1 MRVFLIFYSSF
12 DFTKKQSTMY
22 KTTHF
27 FGTSVFGQLISLIDS
42 KIIINSVKSTNSDF
56 YIKKF
61 TTKDHLISMLFCAF
75 AKCTSLREVAGAMLG
90 LSGKTKHFQLNH
102 IPKKSTLADAN
113 QRRCLEVFAKIYHEL
128 LFRYHYVFSDS
139 RVKDVINK
147 QIEIFDSTTISLF
160 KDILKCVGRNPKNG
174 KKKGGIKVHTVINVD
189 EAVPK
194 LIWFTEAKTHDHIL
208 LEKLKLDSNTI
219 YVFDK
224 GYNDYVAFKLFSENQ
239 TGFVTRIK
247 DNAVFETIQ
256 KNEIAENIHS
266 GVLEDQI
273 IEVTVKEN
281 STDCKLK
288 LRKIRFYDRVL
299 KREFEF
305 LTNLFEMRADLVA
318 ALYKLRWQIELLFKQ
333 LKQNFPLKYFLGDNE
348 NAIKIQ
354 IYCALIANLLMTVI
368 QKTLKKSWAFSNL
381 VSFCKIHLFN
391 YIHLINFLENP
402 DKDWQKTYQ
411 KTIQYTLF

>member
-1 MRVFLIFYSSF
+1 M
-12 DFTKKQSTMY
+12 DKSTY
-22 KTTHF
+22 F

-42 KIIINSVKSTNSDF
+42 KIVSDSAKSSKSDR

-61 TTKDHLISMLFCAF
+61 TTKDHLISMVFCAF
-75 AKCTSLREVAGAMLG
+75 AKCSSLREVSGAMLG

-102 IPKKSTLADAN
+102 IPRKSTLADAN
-113 QRRCLEVFAKIYHEL
+113 QRRDSDVFGKIYNKL
-128 LFRYHYVFSDS
+128 LKQYSHVFSDS
-139 RVKDVINK
+139 RIKDVIDK
-147 QIEIFDSTTISLF
+147 QIEIIDSSTISLF

-189 EAVPK
+189 ETVPK
-194 LIWFTEAKTHDHIL
+194 LVWFTDAKTHDHIL
-208 LEKLKLDSNTI
+208 LEKLKMDSNTI

-224 GYNDYVAFKLFSENQ
+224 GYNDYKAFKRFTETQ
-239 TGFVTRIK
+239 TSFVTRIK
-247 DNAVFETIQ
+247 DNAVYQILE
-256 KNEIAENIHS
+256 NSEIEEHIHS
-266 GVLEDQI
+266 GILEDQI
-273 IEVTVKEN
+273 IEITVKEDN
-281 STDCKLK
+281 KTSKLN

-318 ALYKLRWQIELLFKQ
+318 AIYKLRWQIEIVFKQ

-368 QKTLKKSWAFSNL
+368 QKMLKRSWAFSNL

-411 KTIQYTLF
+411 NSIQYNLF

>member
-1 MRVFLIFYSSF
+1 M
-12 DFTKKQSTMY
+12 D

-27 FGTSVFGQLISLIDS
+27 FGSSVFGQLISLIEPN
-42 KIIINSVKSTNSDF
+42 IITKSAKDCNSDR

-61 TTKDHLISMLFCAF
+61 KTKDHLISMLFCAF
-75 AKCTSLREVAGAMLG
+75 AKCTSLREVSGAMLG

-102 IPKKSTLADAN
+102 IPKRSTLGDAN
-113 QRRCLEVFAKIYHEL
+113 QRRDSEVFGKIYHGL
-128 LFRYHYVFSDS
+128 LVQYGHIFSDS
-139 RVKDVINK
+139 RIKDVINK

-160 KDILKCVGRNPKNG
+160 KDILKCVGRNPENG
-174 KKKGGIKVHTVINVD
+174 RKKGGIKVHTVINVD
-189 EAVPK
+189 ETVPK
-194 LIWFTEAKTHDHIL
+194 LIWFTEAAKNDHIL
-208 LEKLKLDSNTI
+208 LEKLKMDSNTI

-224 GYNDYVAFKLFSENQ
+224 GYNDYKAFKRFSENQ

-247 DNAVFETIQ
+247 DNAVYQTIQ
-256 KNEIAENIHS
+256 TNEIDEHTHS

-281 STDCKLK
+281 SSESKLK
-288 LRKIRFYDRVL
+288 LRKISFYDRVL

-305 LTNLFEMRADLVA
+305 LTNLFEMRPDLVSA
-318 ALYKLRWQIELLFKQ
+318 IYKLRWQIELLFKQ

-368 QKTLKKSWAFSNL
+368 QKKLKKSWAFSNL
-381 VSFCKIHLFN
+381 VSFSKIHLFN

-402 DKDWQKTYQ
+402 DKDWQKTQ
-411 KTIQYTLF
+411 QNTLQYSLF

>member
-1 MRVFLIFYSSF
+1 MS
-12 DFTKKQSTMY
+12 

-27 FGTSVFGQLISLIDS
+27 FGSSVFGQLISLIDPQ
-42 KIIINSVKSTNSDF
+42 IISTSVKFSNSDR
-56 YIKKF
+56 YIKRF
-61 TTKDHLISMLFCAF
+61 TTKDHLISMLFCSF
-75 AKCTSLREVAGAMLG
+75 AKCTSLREVSGAMLG

-102 IPKKSTLADAN
+102 IPKRSTLADAN
-113 QRRCLEVFAKIYHEL
+113 HRRDSDVFGRIHNGL
-128 LFRYHYVFSDS
+128 LLKYGHVISDS

-160 KDILKCVGRNPKNG
+160 KDILKCVGRNPQNG

-189 EAVPK
+189 ETVPQM
-194 LIWFTEAKTHDHIL
+194 IWFTNAATNDHFL
-208 LEKLKLDSNTI
+208 LKKLKFNANTI

-224 GYNDYVAFKLFSENQ
+224 GYNDYKAFKLFCDNQ

-247 DNAVFETIQ
+247 DNAVYETI
-256 KNEIAENIHS
+256 KTIEIDDHIHS
-266 GVLEDQI
+266 GVLEDHI
-273 IEVTVKEN
+273 IEISVKEN
-281 STDCKLK
+281 NIETKLK
-288 LRKIRFYDRVL
+288 LRKVRFYDRVL

-305 LTNLFEMRADLVA
+305 LTNLFDMRADLVSA
-318 ALYKLRWQIELLFKQ
+318 IYKLRWQIELLFKQ

-368 QKTLKKSWAFSNL
+368 QKMLKKSWAFSNL

-391 YIHLINFLENP
+391 YIHLIRFLENP
-402 DKDWQKTYQ
+402 DKDWQKIEQ
-411 KTIQYTLF
+411 NELQYTLF